1 MYKKGRGTMNTEQ
14 KRRKGR
20 RKLNTTDYMSP
31 KNPIVKC
38 VNYAILTLFVL
49 ILFMPILIIFF
60 ASFKSNHEYMYTSL
74 MQPPESFLNFENYT
88 KAFVEGKMMVGF
100 KNTLILAVTSIVGS
114 VTMGSMVAYALGR
127 FEFKARK
134 YILGL
139 YTLAVMVPGITTQ
152 IATFTVIRALGV
164 YNTIY
169 AGILLYLA
177 TDITQIYILLQFTRS
192 IPKEVDESALI
203 DGASY
208 FRIYRSIILPLMKPA
223 VVTVIILKF
232 VAVYND
238 MFIPMVYMPK
248 STLRTVTTAIMSFSY
263 DKSSQWN
270 VMSAAIFLVLVPA
283 LILYLGFQR
292 YIIAGV
298 TDGAVKG

>member
-1 MYKKGRGTMNTEQ
+1 MDATGK
-14 KRRKGR
+14 KRRK
-20 RKLNTTDYMSP
+20 KLNTADYMSP
-31 KNPIVKC
+31 KSPIVKAF
-38 VNYAILTLFVL
+38 NYLILTLFV
-49 ILFMPILIIFF
+49 IMLFTPILIIFF

-88 KAFVEGKMMVGF
+88 KAFVDGKMLAGF
-100 KNTLILAVTSIVGS
+100 RNTLILSAASILGS

-127 FEFKARK
+127 FAFKARK

-192 IPKEVDESALI
+192 IPREVDESALI

-223 VVTVIILKF
+223 IVTVVILKF
-232 VAVYND
+232 VGVYND

-248 STLRTVTTAIMSFSY
+248 SSLRTVTTAIMSFSY
-263 DKSSQWN
+263 DKSAQWN
-270 VMSAAIFLVLVPA
+270 VMSAAIFLVLIPA
-283 LILYLGFQR
+283 LILYLVFQR
-292 YIIAGV
+292 HIIAGV

>member
-1 MYKKGRGTMNTEQ
+1 MNAAAKK
-14 KRRKGR
+14 KKVGR
-20 RKLNTTDYMSP
+20 RLNTSDYMSP
-31 KNPIVKC
+31 KSPVVKAI
-38 VNYAILTLFVL
+38 NYVILTVFVL
-49 ILFMPILIIFF
+49 MLFSPILIIFF

-74 MQPPESFLNFENYT
+74 MQPPESFLNFENYIT
-88 KAFVEGKMMVGF
+88 AFVDGKMLVGF
-100 KNTLILAVTSIVGS
+100 KNTLILSAASILGS

-127 FEFKARK
+127 FEFRARK

-223 VVTVIILKF
+223 IVTVVILKF
-232 VAVYND
+232 VGVYND
-238 MFIPMVYMPK
+238 MFIPMMYMPK
-248 STLRTVTTAIMSFSY
+248 SSLRTVTTAIMSFSY

-283 LILYLGFQR
+283 LILYLVFQKH
-292 YIIAGV
+292 IIAGV
-298 TDGAVKG
+298 TNGAVKE